1 MGVANY
7 TSDMSLCDNI
17 GIDPDPGLN
26 FLDQFVQLQLMN
38 GASAY
43 NPVRNTQKEMPKQLR
58 TDAYETPGRATTG
71 HNPMIST
78 T

>member
-7 TSDMSLCDNI
+7 TSDMSLRDNI

-43 NPVRNTQKEMPKQLR
+43 NPVSH
-58 TDAYETPGRATTG
+58 A
-71 HNPMIST
+71 
-78 T
+78 